1 MSDGFDAFGASG
13 MDAMFDPK
21 KGKPQ
26 RGANGQFQN
35 KFDDYYMED
44 DYISNPV
51 MGGRKT
57 KRINP
62 GDSTRIK
69 KSNNLKRKIDDF
81 REMNDF
87 EPQPLGEDLNMQ
99 PEDGPEQQQS
109 DVCAKCSKGM
119 LQVNTEWVQC
129 DTCDEWY
136 HLDCSGLPSDVD
148 LDKVQYECQRCKEQ
162 QAGANNFLH

>member
-1 MSDGFDAFGASG
+1 
-13 MDAMFDPK
+13 
-21 KGKPQ
+21 
-26 RGANGQFQN
+26 
-35 KFDDYYMED
+35 MED

-81 REMNDF
+81 REMGDF

-119 LQVNTEWVQC
+119 L
-129 DTCDEWY
+129 
-136 HLDCSGLPSDVD
+136 
-148 LDKVQYECQRCKEQ
+148 
-162 QAGANNFLH
+162 